1 MFRTIVV
8 GTDGS
13 SRAAVAV
20 REAVDLARSED
31 ARLHLVAAFSSQ
43 ERHWESIQSSAKVES
58 VDLRSVAES
67 VLMRVAREVEEQGVG
82 VEWVAREGDP
92 AEAIL
97 EVAAEVEADLIVI
110 GNKGMSGARRFMLG
124 GVPNKVSHHAACS
137 VLVVHTD

>member
-20 REAVDLARSED
+20 REAVDLARSEG
-31 ARLHLVAAFSSQ
+31 AKLHLVAAFSSQ
-43 ERHWESIQSSAKVES
+43 ERHWESIQGSAKVET

-67 VLMRVAREVEEQGVG
+67 VLMRAAREIEEQGVE
-82 VEWVAREGDP
+82 VEWGAREGDP

-97 EVAAEVEADLIVI
+97 EAAAEVEADLIVV